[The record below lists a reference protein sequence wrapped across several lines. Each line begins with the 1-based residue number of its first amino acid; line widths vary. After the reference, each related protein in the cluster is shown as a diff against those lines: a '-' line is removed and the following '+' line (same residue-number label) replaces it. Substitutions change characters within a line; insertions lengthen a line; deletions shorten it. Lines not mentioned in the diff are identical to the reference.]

1 MLPASMVAKPTKVF
15 ICIQQ
20 IKCQQ
25 RKNCE
30 HVAQKDLKALTIS
43 LFFAMLLQNAASN
56 VMRQVSQRI
65 LLIALLVP
73 VCKTLPKALE
83 VDFILASRIILSSSP
98 TRRTRIRTQSSCR
111 ACG

>member
-1 MLPASMVAKPTKVF
+1 MLPVSMVAKPTKVF

-30 HVAQKDLKALTIS
+30 HVAQEDLKALTIS
-43 LFFAMLLQNAASN
+43 LFFAMLLQNGASS

-73 VCKTLPKALE
+73 VCKTLPKAFE
-83 VDFILASRIILSSSP
+83 VDFTLASR
-98 TRRTRIRTQSSCR
+98 R
-111 ACG
+111 